1 MIPKRYIEEWKEFAP
16 WHTDAQ
22 VEQDLIIERVLIAI
36 FSDDFLKDKLAFRGG
51 TALHKIYLKPQARY
65 SEDIDLVQINR
76 GSIGEILDRLK
87 EIVDFFEQKPK
98 VKIKANNNNVIFR
111 FNSEIQPV
119 IPLKL
124 KIEINCREH
133 FSILGYKTVALNI
146 DNGWFK
152 GSCHILSYELEELLA
167 TKLRALYQ
175 RKKGR
180 DLFDLYYAITN
191 NEVDFSKL
199 LHCYRGYMDTE
210 LKSPSSKEFILNMEK
225 KIIETEFT
233 GDIYGLLRPSIEY
246 DNLIAY
252 ELIKSKLLDH
262 ILKDKK

>member
-22 VEQDLIIERVLIAI
+22 IEQDLIIERALIAI
-36 FSDDFLKDKLAFRGG
+36 FSNKFLSDNLAFRGG

-65 SEDIDLVQINR
+65 SEDIDLVQIKE
-76 GSIGEILDRLK
+76 GSIGKILDKIK
-87 EIVDFFEQKPK
+87 EVVDFFEIKPK

-111 FNSEIQPV
+111 FNSEIQPI
-119 IPLKL
+119 IPMRL

-133 FSILGYKTVALNI
+133 FSVLGYKNLNTNI

-152 GSCHILSYELEELLA
+152 GSCILKTYELEELLA

-180 DLFDLYYAITN
+180 DLFDLFYSVTN
-191 NEVDFSKL
+191 AKVDFSKIL
-199 LHCYRGYMDTE
+199 FCWDKYMNNE
-210 LKSPSSKEFILNMEK
+210 KSNAPSKKEFILNIEK
-225 KIIETEFT
+225 KMQEPEFT
-233 GDIYGLLRPSIEY
+233 GDIFGLLRPDIKY
-246 DNLIAY
+246 DNSIAY
-252 ELIKSKLLDH
+252 ELIKTKLLDQ
-262 ILKDKK
+262 I